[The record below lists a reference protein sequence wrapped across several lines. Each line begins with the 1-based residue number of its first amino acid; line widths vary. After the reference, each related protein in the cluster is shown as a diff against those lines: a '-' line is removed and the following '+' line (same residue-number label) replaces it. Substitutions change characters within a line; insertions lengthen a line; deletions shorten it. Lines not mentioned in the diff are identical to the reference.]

1 MKIKAIEFEN
11 FRNFKGR
18 NIIRCSTDGKV
29 TIVYGNNGDGKTTLH
44 QLFQWAFYNQ
54 VHFNKTASDKMY
66 NLELE
71 RDTPFGKPIK
81 VWATIEF
88 EHDGDDYLLRREWI
102 YKKGLDD
109 TKKIGED
116 FSISKKD
123 DDFNWNRLGSP
134 DLVIEQLI
142 PSGLSEYF
150 FFDGENMIADLRTK
164 GHESAPRLKKA
175 LYSILDL
182 NLLENA
188 VQHIGSTDL
197 KTTVLGRLFLSKAGS
212 STDSEVASARAAIE
226 QTENKIAQISDQIEK
241 LSAEKSEKQTFIKN
255 ASERIGGT
263 KSKSEYE
270 RQRVRHKANRDE
282 FLKQADRMLG
292 TFGSEVI
299 RSYPRLLMARTI
311 ERSAKVISTNSENHI
326 TIQGVSKQLIESLL
340 KSNICLCGQPLT
352 NEHYEH
358 LKSFLQDLPPYS
370 FDMLYTQFI
379 QKAHAH
385 KKEYAPEFLRECIIN
400 VLNSRAK
407 AAEED
412 RSIAELDDQEKNT
425 DITLQDLIDSR
436 RKAELTIANEI
447 DPKLEDLQGQLKVRN
462 LQLTSQI
469 KKFNE
474 KTSDLESNKRA
485 EARIRLVEEAKAT
498 IQEKLLNYAREYSH
512 RLEHE
517 IQTLLDKMLT
527 SKREVAVSPDFS
539 MRVFDSYHDESKSEG
554 QFAVVSFAY
563 IGGILNLLKTEEAL
577 QCKEYPL
584 VLDGP
589 FSKLGLDHRQNVIEN
604 IPDFAP
610 QVIIFSKD
618 NLQDDFPEDQIG
630 HVYTIQS
637 NEEKN
642 VASVKEGFLW

>member
-71 RDTPFGKPIK
+71 RDTLFGKPIK

-88 EHDGDDYLLRREWI
+88 EHDGGDYLLRREWI

-123 DDFNWNRLGSP
+123 DDYNWNRLSNP
-134 DLVIEQLI
+134 DAVIDQLI

-188 VQHIGSTDL
+188 VHHIGRTDQ

-212 STDSEVASARAAIE
+212 STDSAVASAKAAVE
-226 QTENKIAQISDQIEK
+226 QYEGKISLLKENLNK
-241 LSAEKSEKQTFIKN
+241 LLDEKSKKTTFVKE

-263 KSKSEYE
+263 KSKKEYE
-270 RQRVRHKANRDE
+270 RQRNQHRANRDS
-282 FLKQADRMLG
+282 FLKQEEKALG
-292 TFGSEVI
+292 MFGAEII
-299 RSYPRLLMARTI
+299 RNYPRLLMARTM
-311 ERSAKVISTNSENHI
+311 ERTSKIPSTETHGTAAFQGIS
-326 TIQGVSKQLIESLL
+326 KALIESLL

-352 NEHYEH
+352 NEHHEH
-358 LKSFLQDLPPYS
+358 LRSFLKDLPYS
-370 FDMLYTQFI
+370 VDILYEQFVKKN
-379 QKAHAH
+379 QER
-385 KKEYAPEFLRECIIN
+385 KKEYAPQFLRDCMIN
-400 VLNSRAK
+400 VLNYRDK
-407 AAEED
+407 ASEED
-412 RSIAELDDQEKNT
+412 RKISELDEQEKNS
-425 DITLQDLIDSR
+425 DITLQDLIDDR
-436 RKAELTIANEI
+436 RKAELAIQNDLDPKIQKSHEQININTIALNKKI
-447 DPKLEDLQGQLKVRN
+447 KV
-462 LQLTSQI
+462 
-469 KKFNE
+469 FNE
-474 KTSDLESNKRA
+474 QTEGLQSYKQA
-485 EARIRLVEEAKAT
+485 EARITLIEAVKET
-498 IQEKLLNYAREYSH
+498 LESQLNRYALDYSQ
-512 RLEHE
+512 RLERE
-517 IQTLLDKMLT
+517 IQALLDKMLT
-527 SKREVAVSPDFS
+527 SKREVAVSSDFT
-539 MRVFDSYHDESKSEG
+539 MRVYDSYHDESKSEG

-563 IGGILNLLKTEEAL
+563 IGGILNLLKTEQAL

-604 IPDFAP
+604 IPHFAP

-618 NLQDDFPEDQIG
+618 NLQKDFRDDQIG
-630 HVYTIQS
+630 YVYTIQS
-637 NEEKN
+637 NAEKN